1 MDAAG
6 EPVRVALQIRE
17 APTPSSRYFEPIRCI
32 LMSIDAALPKDQPTA
47 DPVRRAQRLRALIE
61 AAAPAI
67 ERDRSLPQELRAAL
81 HDAHLFRL
89 LLPRS
94 CGGEEAEPAAFV
106 GAVEEVAKGDASTAW
121 CVAQGSGCSMAAAYV
136 DADVAR
142 EIFGDKQAV
151 LAWGPVGP
159 NAKATAVDGGYRV
172 TGTWLYASGS
182 RHAEWLG
189 GHCPLVDADGKPRL
203 GPDGK
208 PTERTVLFPKSKA
221 TIRDVWQVMGL
232 KGTGSDTYTVSDL
245 FVPARYTFTRESAAD
260 RRETGPLYRFTT
272 FQMFGAGFAGVA
284 LGIARATLD
293 AFVQIAGTKVPMLAA
308 KPLRDNAVVQ
318 SKVAIAEAQLQSSRA
333 FLMQTLNNMW
343 DIASRGNSFT
353 LQQRAMLRLAS
364 VHAIHQ
370 CKEVIETAYH
380 LAGGTAIFENEAF
393 ERRLRDI
400 HAVTQQVQ
408 SQFVNFELT
417 GQVLLGLPSMSKLI

>member
-1 MDAAG
+1 MN
-6 EPVRVALQIRE
+6 
-17 APTPSSRYFEPIRCI
+17 
-32 LMSIDAALPKDQPTA
+32 IDAPLPKGQSTA
-47 DPVRRAQRLRALIE
+47 DPAQRARHLRPLIE

-67 ERDRSLPQELRAAL
+67 ERDRALPQELRAAL
-81 HDAHLFRL
+81 HDARLFRL

-106 GAVEEVAKGDASTAW
+106 EAVEEVAKGDASTAW

-136 DADVAR
+136 DPDVAR
-142 EIFGDKQAV
+142 EIFGGRQAV

-189 GHCPLVDADGKPRL
+189 GHCPLVDAEGKPCL

-208 PTERTVLFPKSKA
+208 PAERTMLFPKSKA
-221 TIRDVWQVMGL
+221 AIRDVWQVMGL
-232 KGTGSDTYTVSDL
+232 KGTGSDSYTVTDL

-272 FQMFGAGFAGVA
+272 FQMFGVGFAGVA
-284 LGIARATLD
+284 LGIARAALD
-293 AFVQIAGTKVPMLAA
+293 AFVQIASTKVPMLAS

-333 FLMQTLNNMW
+333 YLMQTLNDMW
-343 DIASRGNSFT
+343 DIALRGDSFT
-353 LQQRAMLRLAS
+353 LQRRAALRLAS

-370 CKEVIETAYH
+370 SKEVVGTAYQ

-408 SQFVNFELT
+408 SQFVNFEIT
-417 GQVLLGLPSMSKLI
+417 GQVLLGLPSASKLI